1 MPDTPPPPVLSDVID
16 VGSWARFSPS
26 LAIFIDE
33 QIRFHRL
40 PDDLD
45 VDRGLAVRL
54 VAPAP
59 VITES
64 DLLESEGRRSGL
76 WSLRRKRSPRLPSP
90 EAPGIVLMGKDDC
103 VEMRAPA
110 LDTEGRVLLGDD
122 ACAQLTAL
130 GWARREDRLMRTVE
144 DGRTAAEVVTRV
156 LIEVLRV
163 AHPADLS
170 WLVLEQSC

>member
-16 VGSWARFSPS
+16 VDSWARFSPS

-45 VDRGLAVRL
+45 LDRRLAVRL

-64 DLLESEGRRSGL
+64 DLLESEGRKSGL
-76 WSLRRKRSPRLPSP
+76 RSLWRKRPPHLPSP
-90 EAPGIVLMGKDDC
+90 EAPGIVLMGKDDG

>member
-1 MPDTPPPPVLSDVID
+1 M
-16 VGSWARFSPS
+16 
-26 LAIFIDE
+26 AIFIDE
-33 QIRFHRL
+33 QIRCHRL
-40 PDDLD
+40 PDGLNI
-45 VDRGLAVRL
+45 DRGLAVRL

-64 DLLESEGRRSGL
+64 DLLESEGRKSGL
-76 WSLRRKRSPRLPSP
+76 RSLWRKRPPHLPSP
-90 EAPGIVLMGKDDC
+90 EAPGIVLMGKDDG

-122 ACAQLTAL
+122 ACAQLT
-130 GWARREDRLMRTVE
+130 GSSGGRGARTGSCATVE

>member
-1 MPDTPPPPVLSDVID
+1 M
-16 VGSWARFSPS
+16 
-26 LAIFIDE
+26 AIFIDE
-33 QIRFHRL
+33 QIRCHRL
-40 PDDLD
+40 PDGLD
-45 VDRGLAVRL
+45 IDRGLAVRL

-64 DLLESEGRRSGL
+64 DLLESEGRKSGL
-76 WSLRRKRSPRLPSP
+76 RSLWRKRPPHLPSP
-90 EAPGIVLMGKDDC
+90 EAPGIVLMGKDDG

>member
-1 MPDTPPPPVLSDVID
+1 M
-16 VGSWARFSPS
+16 
-26 LAIFIDE
+26 
-33 QIRFHRL
+33 
-40 PDDLD
+40 
-45 VDRGLAVRL
+45 
-54 VAPAP
+54 VAAAQTVPAP
-59 VITES
+59 PIAGS
-64 DLLESEGRRSGL
+64 ARNRADGQGR
-76 WSLRRKRSPRLPSP
+76 LRRD
-90 EAPGIVLMGKDDC
+90 A
-103 VEMRAPA
+103 APA